1 MNTFFFCS
9 GIEVRFLKFE
19 VTQTGGINGKI
30 DTKFFCCSC
39 PQSFDDIGEMGKH
52 LKSTVISQEK
62 LLEKEPEEVK
72 EVIESVG
79 DRVYQHFKN
88 KTCNFI
94 FSGILILVKT

>member
-1 MNTFFFCS
+1 
-9 GIEVRFLKFE
+9 
-19 VTQTGGINGKI
+19 VTQTGGSNGKI

-79 DRVYQHFKN
+79 DRVYQHFEN

-94 FSGILILVKT
+94 FQVY